1 MEASIWPMITIKWNL
16 RAAFRKQVRRKPRTN
31 RPCTVY
37 IEREREKKNSRL
49 IQEYIKMHTNRQAG
63 RQTNKQHIDD
73 WTRHRQQLQFNLV
86 IMAKCGDNANT
97 VEGDEDEVATTKNQT
112 QNESSL
118 WWRQNKH
125 FNQKM
130 RTNGKGDGEKK
141 RVTDGRSI
149 VRIPRSWNWADK

>member
-97 VEGDEDEVATTKNQT
+97 V
-112 QNESSL
+112 
-118 WWRQNKH
+118 
-125 FNQKM
+125 
-130 RTNGKGDGEKK
+130 
-141 RVTDGRSI
+141 DGRRRWSSNNKEPNTKWI
-149 VRIPRSWNWADK
+149 EFVMKTKQTFQPENENKWKRRRWKKESHRWSVDRPDSKELKLGG